1 MVTMLPRMPKQRSP
15 GLRVLLLE
23 QDNRDAE
30 LVAHALRR
38 AHPGCSV
45 LRVDSEA
52 AFLDALGAF
61 GPDVVLSNH
70 GVSRFGAFEALCLVQ
85 ARRPEVPF
93 LLVSSTFEQT
103 ALQCLKNGAADFV
116 RKSDLPRL
124 SAAIRGAL
132 ELRASLRTLSKRQ
145 RQVLQLL
152 ASGSSTRDIA
162 KRLGVSVKTAET
174 HRGQAMKRLKIH
186 DVAGLVRYAV
196 RVGIVSAAN

>member
-1 MVTMLPRMPKQRSP
+1 MLPRMPKQRSP

-23 QDNRDAE
+23 QDTRDAE
-30 LVAHALRR
+30 SIAHTLRR
-38 AHPGCSV
+38 AHSGSSV
-45 LRVDSEA
+45 LRVDSET

-61 GPDVVLSNH
+61 EPDVVLSNH
-70 GVSRFGAFEALCLVQ
+70 GVTGFDAFDALCLVQ

-93 LLVSSTFEQT
+93 LIVSSTFERS
-103 ALQCLKNGAADFV
+103 ALKCLKNGAADFV

-124 SAAIRGAL
+124 SSAIRAAL
-132 ELRASLRTLSKRQ
+132 EMRASLRTLSKRQ

-152 ASGSSTRDIA
+152 ASGSSTREIA

-174 HRGQAMKRLKIH
+174 HRGQAMKRLRIH

-196 RVGIVSAAN
+196 RVGIVSAAE

>member
-1 MVTMLPRMPKQRSP
+1 MLPRMPKQRSS

-23 QDNRDAE
+23 RNPRDAE
-30 LVAHALRR
+30 MVTHALRR

-45 LRVDSEA
+45 LRVDTEA
-52 AFLDALGAF
+52 AFAEALVSFA
-61 GPDVVLSNH
+61 PDVVLSDL
-70 GVSRFGAFEALCLVQ
+70 GDSEFDALDALRLVQ
-85 ARRPEVPF
+85 LRRPEVPF
-93 LLVSSTFEQT
+93 LLVASTFEQP
-103 ALQCLKNGAADFV
+103 ALDCLKNGAADFV

-124 SAAIRGAL
+124 SSAMRAAL

-174 HRGQAMKRLKIH
+174 HRGQAMKRLQIY